1 MKISFLCSYP
11 RHPINVYLS
20 VWMQENNSQH
30 EIELVR
36 QKQDLSGGDLLFLL
50 SCTEIITSQERMAY
64 TSCLVLHASDL
75 PKGRGWSPHIWSILE
90 GAEQLTLSLLEAADN
105 VDSGKIWQKLTF
117 QVPNHALWNE
127 INELL
132 FTKELEL
139 INFAIEN
146 FAIDNFNSVL
156 AKPQDPNIEPTYYR
170 KRTPTDSV
178 IDPFKSIASQ
188 FNKIRVCDPE
198 RFPAYFDI
206 YGKRY
211 KMTLEKANDE

>member
-1 MKISFLCSYP
+1 MKISFLCSDP

-20 VWMQENNSQH
+20 AWIQENNGQH
-30 EIELVR
+30 EIELVH
-36 QKQDLSGGDLLFLL
+36 QKQDLTGGDLLFLL
-50 SCTEIITSQERMAY
+50 SCTEILTSQERKAY
-64 TSCLVLHASDL
+64 MSCLVLHASDL

-90 GAEQLTLSLLEAADN
+90 GKEELTLSLLEAEDEI
-105 VDSGKIWQKLTF
+105 DSGKIWKKLRF
-117 QVPNHALWNE
+117 QVPKHALWNE

-132 FTKELEL
+132 FAKEVEL
-139 INFAIEN
+139 INFAI
-146 FAIDNFNSVL
+146 DNFHSVL
-156 AKPQDPNIEPTYYR
+156 AKPQDPNIEPTYYP
-170 KRTPTDSV
+170 KRTPTDSA

-188 FNKIRVCDPE
+188 FDKMRVCDPE